1 MARITSK
8 SLLVQYIK
16 NTLGAPMIKV
26 DVTDTQVENIIDNA
40 VQKFTEYA
48 YGTLEAAV
56 VIELNGK
63 GEYKMPD
70 TMTNLKKLSKGGTSN
85 LTNFN
90 ANFGAGYVPNIWS
103 QQYFS
108 GSLTGDIIPAI
119 IGISTTTAMLDKYF
133 GDDIVYNFN
142 PHRKILQV
150 LEAFEGPA
158 VLYYQYEYLANEQDD
173 LIYNHEWIKDY
184 TVAQTRYQWGNNTGK
199 LDQTLVGAARINYAD
214 MKSEAKEEMERL
226 NGELLTKWSDP
237 APIDIS

>member
-8 SLLVQYIK
+8 SMLIDYIK
-16 NTLGAPMIKV
+16 STLGAPIIKV
-26 DVTDTQVENIIDNA
+26 DVTDTQIENIIDNA

-56 VIELNGK
+56 VIQLNGK
-63 GEYKMPD
+63 GEYAMPD
-70 TMTNLKKLSKGGTSN
+70 TMTNLLKLSKGGTSN

-90 ANFGAGYVPNIWS
+90 ANFGSGYVPNIWS

-119 IGISTTTAMLDKYF
+119 IGISTTTAMLEKYF

-142 PHRKILQV
+142 PHRKVLQV

-158 VLYYQYEYLANEQDD
+158 VLYYQYEYLADEQND
-173 LIYNHEWIKDY
+173 LIYNHEWIKEY

-199 LDQTLVGAARINYAD
+199 IDREIVGGGKINYSD
-214 MKSEAKEEMERL
+214 MKSEATAEIERL
-226 NGELLTKWSDP
+226 NSELLTRWADP
-237 APIDIS
+237 APVSIM

>member
-8 SLLVQYIK
+8 SALIDYIK
-16 NTLGAPMIKV
+16 STLGAPIIKV
-26 DVTDTQVENIIDNA
+26 DVTDTQIENIIDNA

-56 VIELNGK
+56 VIQLNGK
-63 GEYKMPD
+63 GEYAMPD
-70 TMTNLKKLSKGGTSN
+70 TMTNLLKLSKGGTSN

-90 ANFGAGYVPNIWS
+90 ANFGSGYVPNIWS

-119 IGISTTTAMLDKYF
+119 IGISTTTAMLEKYF

-142 PHRKILQV
+142 PHRKVLQV

-158 VLYYQYEYLANEQDD
+158 VLYYQYEYLADEQND
-173 LIYNHEWIKDY
+173 LIYNHEWIKEY

-199 LDQTLVGAARINYAD
+199 IDREIVGGGKINYSD
-214 MKSEAKEEMERL
+214 MKSEATAEIERL
-226 NGELLTKWSDP
+226 NSELLTRWADP
-237 APIDIS
+237 APVSIM

>member
-1 MARITSK
+1 MLID
-8 SLLVQYIK
+8 YIK
-16 NTLGAPMIKV
+16 STLGAPIIKV
-26 DVTDTQVENIIDNA
+26 DVTDTQIENIIDNA

-56 VIELNGK
+56 VIQLNGK
-63 GEYKMPD
+63 GEYAMPD
-70 TMTNLKKLSKGGTSN
+70 TMTNLLKLSKGGTSN

-90 ANFGAGYVPNIWS
+90 ANFGSGYVPNIWS

-119 IGISTTTAMLDKYF
+119 IGISTTTAMLEKYF

-158 VLYYQYEYLANEQDD
+158 VLYYQYEYLADEQND
-173 LIYNHEWIKDY
+173 LIYNHEWIKEY

-199 LDQTLVGAARINYAD
+199 IDREIVGGGKINYND
-214 MKSEAKEEMERL
+214 MKSEATAEIERL

-237 APIDIS
+237 APVSVM

>member
-8 SLLVQYIK
+8 SALIDYIK
-16 NTLGAPMIKV
+16 STLGAPIIKV
-26 DVTDTQVENIIDNA
+26 DVTDTQIENIIDNA

-56 VIELNGK
+56 VIQLNGK
-63 GEYKMPD
+63 GEYAMPD
-70 TMTNLKKLSKGGTSN
+70 TMTNLLKLSKGGTSN

-90 ANFGAGYVPNIWS
+90 ANFGSGYVPNIWS

-119 IGISTTTAMLDKYF
+119 IGISTTTAMLEKYF

-142 PHRKILQV
+142 PHRKVLQV

-158 VLYYQYEYLANEQDD
+158 VLYYQYEYLADEQND
-173 LIYNHEWIKDY
+173 LIYNHEWIKEY

-199 LDQTLVGAARINYAD
+199 IDREIVGGGKINYSD
-214 MKSEAKEEMERL
+214 MKSEATAEIERL
-226 NGELLTKWSDP
+226 NGELLTRWADP
-237 APIDIS
+237 APIAIS

>member
-8 SLLVQYIK
+8 SMLVDYIK
-16 NTLGAPMIKV
+16 STLGAPIIKV
-26 DVTDTQVENIIDNA
+26 DVTDTQIENIIDNA

-56 VIELNGK
+56 VIQLNGK
-63 GEYKMPD
+63 GEYAMPD
-70 TMTNLKKLSKGGTSN
+70 TMTNLLKLSKGGTSN

-90 ANFGAGYVPNIWS
+90 ANFGSGYVPNIWS

-119 IGISTTTAMLDKYF
+119 IGISTTTAMLEKYF

-142 PHRKILQV
+142 PHRKVLQV

-158 VLYYQYEYLANEQDD
+158 VLYYQYEYLANEQND
-173 LIYNHEWIKDY
+173 LIYNHEWIKEY

-199 LDQTLVGAARINYAD
+199 IDREIVGGGKINYND
-214 MKSEAKEEMERL
+214 MKSEATAEIERL
-226 NGELLTKWSDP
+226 NGELLTRWADP
-237 APIDIS
+237 APIAIS